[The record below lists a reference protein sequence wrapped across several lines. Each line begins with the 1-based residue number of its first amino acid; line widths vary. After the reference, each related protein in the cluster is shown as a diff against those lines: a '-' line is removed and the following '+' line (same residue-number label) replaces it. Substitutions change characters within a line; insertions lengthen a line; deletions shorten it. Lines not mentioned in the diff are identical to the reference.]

1 MAYLVQAMR
10 LGGAR
15 EGDAR
20 ADVHGKLSR
29 LMECG
34 QAAAAFP
41 RALRADAADRSRSAS
56 NAALRQISF
65 SSAHDVQAR
74 LLMRV

>member
-20 ADVHGKLSR
+20 ADAHGKLCLTES
-29 LMECG
+29 G

-41 RALRADAADRSRSAS
+41 RALCADAADRSRSAS